1 MRTRKGEKTVSK
13 KPKGIEHLRSI
24 YGLRFISPWIIGLVL
39 FFIVPIAQSIY
50 YSFCELSMGENGII
64 SKFIGIANYNEIIN
78 TDAKYLN
85 ILSDS
90 IVEILYSLP
99 VIFIISL
106 ILAMLLNQQFP
117 GRTFFRALYFLP
129 VVIASGVVITILFEV
144 NTGEVTD
151 VGMDESISS
160 NMIDF
165 TEIIKRLGLPTQISK
180 YLTSTL
186 SNMFELV
193 WNSGIQIILFI
204 SGMQSIPDMLYEVA
218 KVEGCTK
225 WEEFWFITLPMLSK
239 VSLLVIVFTIVE
251 LLISQQNG
259 MMTYINQKL
268 SNFQYGVGSA
278 MAWFYFIIVGIVLGT
293 VMFLLDRFWLRRWR

>member
-1 MRTRKGEKTVSK
+1 MAKKT
-13 KPKGIEHLRSI
+13 KGIEQLRSR
-24 YGLRFISPWIIGLVL
+24 YGMCFISPWIIGLVL
-39 FFIVPIAQSIY
+39 FFILPIAQSIY
-50 YSFCELSMGENGII
+50 YSFCSLSMGENGII
-64 SKFIGIANYNEIIN
+64 AKFIGMANYNEIIN
-78 TDAKYLN
+78 VDPNYLETLTN
-85 ILSDS
+85 SL
-90 IVEILYSLP
+90 VEIMYSLP
-99 VIFIISL
+99 VIFVISL
-106 ILAMLLNQQFP
+106 ILAMLLNQQVP

-129 VVIASGVVITILFEV
+129 VVIASGVVISILFEV
-144 NTGEVTD
+144 NTADMTD
-151 VGMDESISS
+151 VGMDEAISA

-165 TEIIKRLGLPTQISK
+165 SEIIKKLDLPTQISK

-204 SGMQSIPDMLYEVA
+204 SGMQSIPEMLYEVA

-251 LLISQQNG
+251 LLVSQQNV

-268 SNFQYGVGSA
+268 ASFQYGVGSA
-278 MAWFYFIIVGIVLGT
+278 MAWFYFLIVGIVLGA
-293 VMFLLDRFWLRRWR
+293 VMFLLDRFWLKRWR

>member
-1 MRTRKGEKTVSK
+1 MSK
-13 KPKGIEHLRSI
+13 KPKGIEHLRNI

-78 TDAKYLN
+78 IDAKYLN
-85 ILSDS
+85 ILNDS

-151 VGMDESISS
+151 VGIDESISS

-165 TEIIKRLGLPTQISK
+165 TEIIKRLGLPTQISE

-268 SNFQYGVGSA
+268 SSFQYGVGSA
-278 MAWFYFIIVGIVLGT
+278 MAWFYFIIVGIVLGM

>member
-1 MRTRKGEKTVSK
+1 MSK
-13 KPKGIEHLRSI
+13 KHRGIEELRSS

-39 FFIVPIAQSIY
+39 FFIIPIGQSIY
-50 YSFCELSMGENGII
+50 YSFCTHSMTDNGIV
-64 SKFIGIANYNEIIN
+64 STFIGLGNYDEILN
-78 TDAKYLN
+78 RDPKYLTN
-85 ILSDS
+85 LSAA

-99 VIFIISL
+99 VIFIVSL

-117 GRTFFRALYFLP
+117 GRTFFRGLYFLP

-144 NTGEVTD
+144 NSSDVTN
-151 VGMDESISS
+151 VGMDESISA

-165 TEIIKRLGLPTQISK
+165 KAIIERLGLPTQISK

-251 LLISQQNG
+251 LLVSQQNI
-259 MMTYINQKL
+259 MMINITSKL
-268 SNFQYGVGSA
+268 STFQYGTGSA
-278 MAWFYFIIVGIVLGT
+278 MAWLYFLVVGFILGIA
-293 VMFLLDRFWLRRWR
+293 MLLLDRLWLRRWR

>member
-1 MRTRKGEKTVSK
+1 MAK
-13 KPKGIEHLRSI
+13 KQKGIEQLRSR

-50 YSFCELSMGENGII
+50 YSFCNLSMGDGGIT
-64 SKFIGIANYNEIIN
+64 SSFIGFTNYNEILN
-78 TDAKYLN
+78 VDPNYLV
-85 ILSDS
+85 ILKDS
-90 IVEILYSLP
+90 LVEILYSLP

-144 NTGEVTD
+144 NTSDVTN
-151 VGMDESISS
+151 VGMDEAISA

-165 TEIIKRLGLPTQISK
+165 TDIIKKLGLPTQISK

-251 LLISQQNG
+251 QLVSQQNG
-259 MMTYINQKL
+259 MMSYITRKL
-268 SNFQYGVGSA
+268 ANFQYGVGSA
-278 MAWFYFIIVGIVLGT
+278 MAWFYFIVVGAVLGIVML
-293 VMFLLDRFWLRRWR
+293 LLDRFWLKRWR

>member
-1 MRTRKGEKTVSK
+1 MAK
-13 KPKGIEHLRSI
+13 KQKGIEQLRSR

-50 YSFCELSMGENGII
+50 YSFCNLSMGDGGIT
-64 SKFIGIANYNEIIN
+64 SSFIGFTNYDEILN
-78 TDAKYLN
+78 RDPNYLV
-85 ILSDS
+85 ILKDS

-144 NTGEVTD
+144 NTSDVTN
-151 VGMDESISS
+151 VGMDEAISA

-165 TEIIKRLGLPTQISK
+165 TDIIKKLGLPTQISK

-204 SGMQSIPDMLYEVA
+204 SGMQSIPDLLYEVA

-251 LLISQQNG
+251 QLVSQQNG
-259 MMTYINQKL
+259 MMSYITRKL
-268 SNFQYGVGSA
+268 ASFQYGVGSA
-278 MAWFYFIIVGIVLGT
+278 MAWFYFIVVGAVLGIVML
-293 VMFLLDRFWLRRWR
+293 LLDRFWLKRWR

>member
-1 MRTRKGEKTVSK
+1 MAK
-13 KPKGIEHLRSI
+13 KQKGIEQLRSR

-50 YSFCELSMGENGII
+50 YSFCNLSMGDGGIT
-64 SKFIGIANYNEIIN
+64 SSFIGFTNYDEILN
-78 TDAKYLN
+78 RDPNYLV
-85 ILSDS
+85 ILKDS

-144 NTGEVTD
+144 NTSDVTN
-151 VGMDESISS
+151 VGMDEAISA

-165 TEIIKRLGLPTQISK
+165 TDIIKKLGLPTQISK

-204 SGMQSIPDMLYEVA
+204 SGMQSIPDQLYEVA

-251 LLISQQNG
+251 QLVSQQNG
-259 MMTYINQKL
+259 MMSYMTQKL
-268 SNFQYGVGSA
+268 ASFQYGVGSA
-278 MAWFYFIIVGIVLGT
+278 MAWFYFIVVGAVLGIVML
-293 VMFLLDRFWLRRWR
+293 LLDRFWLKRWR

>member
-1 MRTRKGEKTVSK
+1 MAK
-13 KPKGIEHLRSI
+13 KQKGIEQLRSR

-50 YSFCELSMGENGII
+50 YSFCNLSMGDGGIT
-64 SKFIGIANYNEIIN
+64 SSFIGFTNYNEILN
-78 TDAKYLN
+78 VDPNYLV
-85 ILSDS
+85 ILKDS
-90 IVEILYSLP
+90 LVEILYSLP

-144 NTGEVTD
+144 NTSDVTN
-151 VGMDESISS
+151 VGMDEAISA

-165 TEIIKRLGLPTQISK
+165 TEIIKKLGLPTQISK

-204 SGMQSIPDMLYEVA
+204 SGMQSIPDLLYEVA

-251 LLISQQNG
+251 QLVSQQNG
-259 MMTYINQKL
+259 MMSYITRKL
-268 SNFQYGVGSA
+268 ANFQYGVGSA
-278 MAWFYFIIVGIVLGT
+278 MAWFYFIVVGAVLGIVML
-293 VMFLLDRFWLRRWR
+293 LLDRFWLKRWR

>member
-1 MRTRKGEKTVSK
+1 MAK
-13 KPKGIEHLRSI
+13 KQKGIEQLRSR
-24 YGLRFISPWIIGLVL
+24 YGLRFISPWIVGLVL
-39 FFIVPIAQSIY
+39 FFILPIAQSIF
-50 YSFCELSMGENGII
+50 YSFCNLSMGDGGIL
-64 SKFIGIANYNEIIN
+64 SSFIGFTNYNEILN
-78 TDAKYLN
+78 VDPNYLV
-85 ILSDS
+85 ILKDS
-90 IVEILYSLP
+90 LVEILYSLP

-129 VVIASGVVITILFEV
+129 VVIASGVVISILFEV
-144 NTGEVTD
+144 NTSDVTN
-151 VGMDESISS
+151 VGMDEAISA

-165 TEIIKRLGLPTQISK
+165 SEIIKKLELPTQISK

-239 VSLLVIVFTIVE
+239 VSL
-251 LLISQQNG
+251 
-259 MMTYINQKL
+259 
-268 SNFQYGVGSA
+268 
-278 MAWFYFIIVGIVLGT
+278 
-293 VMFLLDRFWLRRWR
+293 

>member
-1 MRTRKGEKTVSK
+1 M
-13 KPKGIEHLRSI
+13 
-24 YGLRFISPWIIGLVL
+24 
-39 FFIVPIAQSIY
+39 
-50 YSFCELSMGENGII
+50 
-64 SKFIGIANYNEIIN
+64 ANYNEIIN
-78 TDAKYLN
+78 VDPNYLETLTN
-85 ILSDS
+85 SL
-90 IVEILYSLP
+90 VEIMYSLP
-99 VIFIISL
+99 VIFVISL

-129 VVIASGVVITILFEV
+129 VVIASGVVISILFEV
-144 NTGEVTD
+144 NTADMTD
-151 VGMDESISS
+151 VGMDEAISA

-165 TEIIKRLGLPTQISK
+165 SEIIKKLDLPTQISK

-204 SGMQSIPDMLYEVA
+204 SGMQSIPEMLYEVA

-251 LLISQQNG
+251 LLVSQQNV

-268 SNFQYGVGSA
+268 ASFQYGVGSA
-278 MAWFYFIIVGIVLGT
+278 MAWFYFLIVGIVLGA
-293 VMFLLDRFWLRRWR
+293 VMFLLDRFWLKRWR

>member
-1 MRTRKGEKTVSK
+1 MAK
-13 KPKGIEHLRSI
+13 KAKGIEQLRSK

-39 FFIVPIAQSIY
+39 FFIVPIAQSVY
-50 YSFCELSMGENGII
+50 YSFCSLSMRESGVV

-78 TDAKYLN
+78 ADAQYLN
-85 ILSDS
+85 ILRDS

-106 ILAMLLNQQFP
+106 VLAMLLNQQFP

-144 NTGEVTD
+144 NTGDVTEI
-151 VGMDESISS
+151 GMDESISA

-165 TEIIKRLGLPTQISK
+165 TEIVKKLGLPQQISK
-180 YLTSTL
+180 YLTTTL
-186 SNMFELV
+186 SNIFELI

-204 SGMQSIPDMLYEVA
+204 SGMQSVPDMLYEVA

-251 LLISQQNG
+251 LLVSQQNS

-268 SNFQYGVGSA
+268 SSFQYGVGSA
-278 MAWFYFIIVGIVLGT
+278 MAWFYFIIVGIVLGM
-293 VMFLLDRFWLRRWR
+293 VMLLLDRLWLKRWR

>member
-1 MRTRKGEKTVSK
+1 MAKKT
-13 KPKGIEHLRSI
+13 KGIEQLRSR
-24 YGLRFISPWIIGLVL
+24 YGMCFISPWIIGLVL
-39 FFIVPIAQSIY
+39 FFILPIAQSIY
-50 YSFCELSMGENGII
+50 YSFCSLSMGENGII
-64 SKFIGIANYNEIIN
+64 AKFIGMANYNEIIN
-78 TDAKYLN
+78 VDPNYLETLTN
-85 ILSDS
+85 SL
-90 IVEILYSLP
+90 VEIMYSLP
-99 VIFIISL
+99 VIFVISL

-129 VVIASGVVITILFEV
+129 VVIASGVVISILFEV
-144 NTGEVTD
+144 NTADMTD
-151 VGMDESISS
+151 VGMDEAISA

-165 TEIIKRLGLPTQISK
+165 SEIIKKLDLPTQISK

-204 SGMQSIPDMLYEVA
+204 SGMQSIPEMLYEVA

-251 LLISQQNG
+251 LLVSQQNV

-268 SNFQYGVGSA
+268 ASFQYGVGSA
-278 MAWFYFIIVGIVLGT
+278 MAWFYFLIVGIVLGA
-293 VMFLLDRFWLRRWR
+293 VMFLLDRFWLKRWR

>member
-1 MRTRKGEKTVSK
+1 MAK
-13 KPKGIEHLRSI
+13 KQKGIEQLRSR
-24 YGLRFISPWIIGLVL
+24 YGLRFISPWIVGLVL
-39 FFIVPIAQSIY
+39 FFILPIAQSIF
-50 YSFCELSMGENGII
+50 YSFCNLSMGDGGIL
-64 SKFIGIANYNEIIN
+64 SSFIGFTNYNEILN
-78 TDAKYLN
+78 VDPNYLV
-85 ILSDS
+85 ILKDS
-90 IVEILYSLP
+90 LVEILYSLP

-129 VVIASGVVITILFEV
+129 VVIASGVVISILFEV
-144 NTGEVTD
+144 NTSDVTN
-151 VGMDESISS
+151 VGMDEAISA

-165 TEIIKRLGLPTQISK
+165 SEIIKKLELPTQISK

-251 LLISQQNG
+251 QLVSQQNG
-259 MMTYINQKL
+259 MMAYINQKL
-268 SNFQYGVGSA
+268 ASFQYGVGSA
-278 MAWFYFIIVGIVLGT
+278 MAWFYFIVVGAVLGIA
-293 VMFLLDRFWLRRWR
+293 MLLLDRFWLKRWR

>member
-1 MRTRKGEKTVSK
+1 MSK

-78 TDAKYLN
+78 IDAKYLN
-85 ILSDS
+85 ILNDS

-151 VGMDESISS
+151 VGIDESISS

-165 TEIIKRLGLPTQISK
+165 TEIIKRLGLPTQISE

-268 SNFQYGVGSA
+268 SSFQYGVGSA
-278 MAWFYFIIVGIVLGT
+278 MAWFYFIIVGIVLGM

>member
-1 MRTRKGEKTVSK
+1 MSK
-13 KPKGIEHLRSI
+13 KTKGIEHLRSI

-78 TDAKYLN
+78 IDAKYLN
-85 ILSDS
+85 ILNDS

-151 VGMDESISS
+151 VGIDESISS

-165 TEIIKRLGLPTQISK
+165 TEIIKRLGLPTQISE

-268 SNFQYGVGSA
+268 SSFQYGVGSA
-278 MAWFYFIIVGIVLGT
+278 MAWFYFIIVGIVLGM

>member
-1 MRTRKGEKTVSK
+1 MSK
-13 KPKGIEHLRSI
+13 KHRGIEELRSS

-39 FFIVPIAQSIY
+39 FFIIPIGQSIY
-50 YSFCELSMGENGII
+50 YSFCTHSMTDNGIV
-64 SKFIGIANYNEIIN
+64 STFIGLGNYDEILN
-78 TDAKYLN
+78 RDPKYLTN
-85 ILSDS
+85 LSAA

-99 VIFIISL
+99 VIFIVSL

-117 GRTFFRALYFLP
+117 GRTFFRGLYFLP

-144 NTGEVTD
+144 NSSDVTN
-151 VGMDESISS
+151 VGMDESISA

-165 TEIIKRLGLPTQISK
+165 KAIIERLGLPTQISK

-251 LLISQQNG
+251 LLVSQQNI
-259 MMTYINQKL
+259 MMINITSKL
-268 SNFQYGVGSA
+268 STFQYGTGSA
-278 MAWFYFIIVGIVLGT
+278 MAWLYFLVVGVILGIA
-293 VMFLLDRFWLRRWR
+293 MLLLDRLWLRRWR

>member
-1 MRTRKGEKTVSK
+1 MAK
-13 KPKGIEHLRSI
+13 KQKGIEQLRSR

-50 YSFCELSMGENGII
+50 YSFCNLSMGDGRIT
-64 SKFIGIANYNEIIN
+64 SSFIGFTNYDEILN
-78 TDAKYLN
+78 RDPNYLV
-85 ILSDS
+85 ILKDS

-144 NTGEVTD
+144 NTSDVTN
-151 VGMDESISS
+151 VGMDEAISA

-165 TEIIKRLGLPTQISK
+165 TDIIKKLELPTQISK

-204 SGMQSIPDMLYEVA
+204 SGMQSIPDQLYEVA

-251 LLISQQNG
+251 QLVSQQNG
-259 MMTYINQKL
+259 MMSYMTQKL
-268 SNFQYGVGSA
+268 ASFQYGVGSA
-278 MAWFYFIIVGIVLGT
+278 MAWFYFIVVGTVLGIA
-293 VMFLLDRFWLRRWR
+293 MLLLDRFWLKRWR

>member
-1 MRTRKGEKTVSK
+1 MAKKT
-13 KPKGIEHLRSI
+13 KGIEQLRSR
-24 YGLRFISPWIIGLVL
+24 YGMCFISPWIIGLVL
-39 FFIVPIAQSIY
+39 FFILPIAQSIY
-50 YSFCELSMGENGII
+50 YSFCSLSMGENGII
-64 SKFIGIANYNEIIN
+64 AKFIGMANYNEIIN
-78 TDAKYLN
+78 VDPNYLETLTN
-85 ILSDS
+85 SL
-90 IVEILYSLP
+90 VEIMYSLP
-99 VIFIISL
+99 VIFVISL

-117 GRTFFRALYFLP
+117 GRSFFRALYFLP
-129 VVIASGVVITILFEV
+129 VVIASGVVISILFEV
-144 NTGEVTD
+144 NTADMTD
-151 VGMDESISS
+151 VGMDEAISA

-165 TEIIKRLGLPTQISK
+165 SEIIKKLDLPTQISK

-204 SGMQSIPDMLYEVA
+204 SGMQSIPEMLYEVA

-251 LLISQQNG
+251 LLVSQQNV

-268 SNFQYGVGSA
+268 ASFQYGVGSA
-278 MAWFYFIIVGIVLGT
+278 MAWFYFLIVGIVLGA
-293 VMFLLDRFWLRRWR
+293 VMFLLDRFWLKRWR

>member
-1 MRTRKGEKTVSK
+1 MSK

-268 SNFQYGVGSA
+268 SSFQYGVGSA
-278 MAWFYFIIVGIVLGT
+278 MAWFYFIIVGIVLGM

>member
-1 MRTRKGEKTVSK
+1 MAKKT
-13 KPKGIEHLRSI
+13 KGIEQLRSR
-24 YGLRFISPWIIGLVL
+24 YGMCFISPWIIGLVI
-39 FFIVPIAQSIY
+39 FFILPIAQSVY
-50 YSFCELSMGENGII
+50 YSFCSLSMGDNGII
-64 SKFIGIANYNEIIN
+64 SKFIGMSNYNEIIN
-78 TDAKYLN
+78 VDPNYLGALKN
-85 ILSDS
+85 SL
-90 IVEILYSLP
+90 VEIMYSLP

-129 VVIASGVVITILFEV
+129 VVIASGVVISILFEV
-144 NTGEVTD
+144 NTADVTD
-151 VGMDESISS
+151 VGMDEAISS

-165 TEIIKRLGLPTQISK
+165 AEIIKKLGLPTQISK

-204 SGMQSIPDMLYEVA
+204 SGMQSIPEMLYEVA

-251 LLISQQNG
+251 LLVSQQNV
-259 MMTYINQKL
+259 MMTLINQKL
-268 SNFQYGVGSA
+268 SSFQYGVGSA
-278 MAWFYFIIVGIVLGT
+278 MAWFYFLIVGIVLGA
-293 VMFLLDRFWLRRWR
+293 VMFLLDRFWLKRWR

>member
-1 MRTRKGEKTVSK
+1 MAK
-13 KPKGIEHLRSI
+13 KQKGIEQLRSK
-24 YGLRFISPWIIGLVL
+24 YGLRFISPWIVGLVL
-39 FFIVPIAQSIY
+39 FFILPIAQSIF
-50 YSFCELSMGENGII
+50 YSFCNLSMGDGGIL
-64 SKFIGIANYNEIIN
+64 SSFIGFTNYNEILN
-78 TDAKYLN
+78 VDPNYLV
-85 ILSDS
+85 ILKDS
-90 IVEILYSLP
+90 LVEILYSLP

-144 NTGEVTD
+144 NTSDVTN
-151 VGMDESISS
+151 VGMDEAISA

-165 TEIIKRLGLPTQISK
+165 TDIIKKLELPTQISK

-204 SGMQSIPDMLYEVA
+204 SGMQSIPDQLYEVA

-251 LLISQQNG
+251 QLVSQQNG
-259 MMTYINQKL
+259 MMSYITRKL
-268 SNFQYGVGSA
+268 ASFQYGVGSA
-278 MAWFYFIIVGIVLGT
+278 MAWFYFIVVGAVLGIA
-293 VMFLLDRFWLRRWR
+293 MLLLDRFWLKRWR

>member
-1 MRTRKGEKTVSK
+1 MAK
-13 KPKGIEHLRSI
+13 KQKGIEQLRSR

-50 YSFCELSMGENGII
+50 YSFCNLSMGDGGIT
-64 SKFIGIANYNEIIN
+64 SSFIGFTNYDEILN
-78 TDAKYLN
+78 RDPNYLV
-85 ILSDS
+85 ILKDS

-144 NTGEVTD
+144 NTSDVTN
-151 VGMDESISS
+151 VGMDEAISA

-165 TEIIKRLGLPTQISK
+165 TDIIKKLGLPTQISK

-204 SGMQSIPDMLYEVA
+204 SGMQSIPDLLYEVA

-251 LLISQQNG
+251 QLVSQQNG
-259 MMTYINQKL
+259 MMSYMTQKL
-268 SNFQYGVGSA
+268 ASFQYGVGSA
-278 MAWFYFIIVGIVLGT
+278 MAWFYFIVVGAVLGIVML
-293 VMFLLDRFWLRRWR
+293 LLDRFWLKRWR